1 MSSSDKIWKRAEVES
16 PCVNL
21 CQVHPQT
28 RLCIGCKRS
37 IDEITNWS
45 RYSDQERAT
54 LMKELNARQ
63 ASPTH
68 RRGGR
73 ASRLSA

>member
-45 RYSDQERAT
+45 RYSHQERAE
-54 LMKELNARQ
+54 LMDDIQTRQ
-63 ASPTH
+63 ASPTT

-73 ASRLSA
+73 ASRLRS

>member
-1 MSSSDKIWKRAEVES
+1 MSSSDKIWKRVEVES

-45 RYSDQERAT
+45 RYSHQERAE
-54 LMKELNARQ
+54 LMDDIQTRQ
-63 ASPTH
+63 ASPTT

-73 ASRLSA
+73 ASRLRA